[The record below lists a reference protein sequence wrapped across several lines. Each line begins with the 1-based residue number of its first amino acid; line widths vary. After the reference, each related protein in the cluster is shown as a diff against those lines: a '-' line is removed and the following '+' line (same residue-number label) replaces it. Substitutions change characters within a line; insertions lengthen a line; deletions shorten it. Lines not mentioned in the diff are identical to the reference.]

1 MSDGGSIMDI
11 GTGVAESIG
20 RYFSIVSFIPSAV
33 YVFFVYL
40 LIASGS
46 LHHSP
51 DWNGAIVSIGHLG
64 VTGVAMLVLSS
75 IGLGVLLHPIQFALV
90 QFFEGYW
97 GTRLVPQTLRRWRIN
112 RYLELCIT
120 LDSKWDSANDREV
133 DLTEKGYSIDSP
145 RRVQSRSQLQ
155 EASRVR
161 ESFPEELENVMPTRL
176 GNVLRRTESLAGSQY
191 GLNALQAVP
200 HLLLV
205 APAAHVDYVNDQR
218 SQLDLAVR
226 MTFMSAVAVVT
237 TLLFLCRDHF
247 WTLLAIVPYGL
258 AYLSYRGSLV
268 AAGHYAAA
276 VDALINL
283 DRFALYQRL
292 HLPLPDNAA
301 TEKTLNEQMRK
312 VFEYVP
318 KPMTYEHPA
327 VGDGA
332 EAAEK

>member
-1 MSDGGSIMDI
+1 MSDGGIMDI
-11 GTGVAESIG
+11 GTGAATSIG

-46 LHHSP
+46 LRHPPNWS
-51 DWNGAIVSIGHLG
+51 GAVISLGHLG
-64 VTGVAMLVLSS
+64 VTGIAMLVLSS

-97 GTRLVPQTLRRWRIN
+97 GTQPVPQALRRWRII
-112 RYLELCIT
+112 RYQELCLR

-133 DLTEKGYSIDSP
+133 DLTDEGYSVDSAL
-145 RRVQSRSQLQ
+145 RVRSRSELQ

-191 GLNALQAVP
+191 GLDALQAVP

-205 APAAHVDYVNDQR
+205 APPTHVDYVNDQR

-226 MTFMSAVAVVT
+226 MTFMSGVAVVT
-237 TLLFLCRDHF
+237 TLLFLYHDGF
-247 WTLLAIVPYGL
+247 WTLLAVLPYGL

-283 DRFALYQRL
+283 NRFALYQQL
-292 HLPLPDNAA
+292 HLPLPGNAVA
-301 TEKTLNEQMRK
+301 EQAMNQQMKK
-312 VFEYVP
+312 VFQYKP
-318 KPMTYEHPA
+318 KPMRYEHPP
-327 VGDGA
+327 VGDEA
-332 EAAEK
+332 EAAGK